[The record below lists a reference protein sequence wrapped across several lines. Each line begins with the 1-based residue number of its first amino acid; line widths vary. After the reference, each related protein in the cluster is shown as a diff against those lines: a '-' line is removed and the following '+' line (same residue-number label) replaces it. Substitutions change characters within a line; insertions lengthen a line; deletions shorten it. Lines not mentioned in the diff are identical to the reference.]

1 MSLVLAYVVG
11 VAAVAVE
18 SREFLPTLLI
28 ATSILPLLFLFVLLL
43 PTLVI
48 GLLVGTT
55 MGVTANV
62 SSRVYIIGATAG
74 ILFGL
79 AVLTGVLPLMLSH
92 APNDFVGII
101 SQPFRAGIY
110 GLTLGL
116 IAAFLFQKFNGATN

>member
-1 MSLVLAYVVG
+1 M
-11 VAAVAVE
+11 
-18 SREFLPTLLI
+18 
-28 ATSILPLLFLFVLLL
+28 LPLLMLLVLLL

-48 GLLVGTT
+48 GLLAGTT
-55 MGVTANV
+55 IGVTANV

-79 AVLTGVLPLMLSH
+79 AVLSGVLPLMLAH
-92 APNDFVGII
+92 APDDFVGII

-116 IAAFLFQKFNGATN
+116 IAAFLFQKFNATTN